1 MQWCAVKPPGSPRS
15 GSSWRSKKSFQLWWE
30 GPWQE
35 DPAIACLES
44 GPVLEMTKHRG
55 GDEEGRH
62 QGCPHD
68 PTSDN
73 WGHCRR
79 LTIGIRLEAGITWRQ
94 VQETRGSIYL
104 LRTTSPEATF
114 IWKLPRTEWSIA
126 AGVIIVWSHF
136 VLNSGYSLSRT
147 YVPSE
152 KLVFKY
158 VVGVDP
164 HHCWT
169 VGAQCPAHLYLYL
182 YLYLYFV
189 FVCIFH
195 SGCEARA
202 DGRVSKNK
210 G

>member
-1 MQWCAVKPPGSPRS
+1 
-15 GSSWRSKKSFQLWWE
+15 
-30 GPWQE
+30 
-35 DPAIACLES
+35 
-44 GPVLEMTKHRG
+44 MTKQRG

-68 PTSDN
+68 PKSDN

-79 LTIGIRLEAGITWRQ
+79 FTIGIRLEAGITWRQ

-104 LRTTSPEATF
+104 LRTTNPEATF

-136 VLNSGYSLSRT
+136 VLNSGYCLPRT

-152 KLVFKY
+152 KMVFKY

-164 HHCWT
+164 YHCWAIGHWGP
-169 VGAQCPAHLYLYL
+169 VPCI
-182 YLYLYFV
+182 FV
-189 FVCIFH
+189 FIPVLVSVFCVCVHI
-195 SGCEARA
+195 SYWLWGAR
-202 DGRVSKNK
+202 RRQSI
-210 G
+210 